1 MGMAQCC
8 GGEQTAGIF
17 GGNWIWILLILYCCG
32 AFNDVGGVLGSII
45 GPGGG
50 GGVGD
55 DCTWMWI
62 LIALYC
68 CCCRRR
74 PRC

>member
-17 GGNWIWILLILYCCG
+17 SSNWIWILLILYCCG
-32 AFNDVGGVLGSII
+32 VFNEGGVLGSII

-50 GGVGD
+50 GGLGGD